1 MMLSKNTW
9 MLPILS
15 KMEANEE
22 CPPNASLNTNQI
34 KKLPI
39 ETSSQMEQ
47 ETPRKAQISFLNPS
61 ILITVFRVILS

>member
-34 KKLPI
+34 KKLPV

-47 ETPRKAQISFLNPS
+47 ETPRKAKSLF
-61 ILITVFRVILS
+61 